1 MKKIESMKIPV
12 YNCIIEEELSN
23 ETGIYAISFVDSPA
37 NEVEFVT
44 LGEQTKPLHLNR
56 DTQKQIL
63 TGVVLK
69 PDQLIYRNSP
79 GIGEHYIRFSAGQ
92 IEKIAQKMMRT
103 GIALH
108 HTTHQHHQP
117 LDGNYLVELWIV
129 EDPERDKSRALGFT
143 DLPRGTLM
151 CSYKIEDRKYWDEQ
165 VMAGHVRGFSLEG
178 LFNQQIAMNKHINH
192 SKQKNG
198 TMNRKPKQ
206 TLLQRVRRL
215 LLDIEDVT
223 RADTTGSGESF
234 VLFTLGDGKE
244 VRIDQDGFA
253 TIDGSQAPAG
263 EHKLANGN
271 LLVIDEQGQFV
282 ETKEASDKVAAPNE
296 KTAPQT
302 LGRRQRMAEVK
313 PEFVEALKAKIS
325 EMQSIIDELTQALD
339 DAQGTASKAK
349 EEVEKLRRQTPSAHP
364 AIQHSASLST
374 KDMSTSERLAQALS
388 QSIQRRK

>member
-1 MKKIESMKIPV
+1 MKIPV
-12 YNCIIEEELSN
+12 YNCIIEEELSD

-37 NEVEFVT
+37 NEVEFVA
-44 LGEQTKPLHLNR
+44 LGEQAQPQYLSR

-79 GIGEHYIRFSAGQ
+79 QIGEHYIRFSSEQ

-103 GIALH
+103 GIALNT
-108 HTTHQHHQP
+108 TTHQHHQP

-129 EDPERDKSRALGFT
+129 EDPERDKSRALGFAN
-143 DLPRGTLM
+143 LPQGTLM

-165 VMAGHVRGFSLEG
+165 VMAGHIRGFSLEG

-192 SKQKNG
+192 SKQKDG
-198 TMNRKPKQ
+198 TMNKKPKE
-206 TLLQRVRRL
+206 TLLQRVRRV
-215 LLDIEDVT
+215 LLDIENVT
-223 RADTTGSGESF
+223 RADATASGEAF
-234 VLFTLGDGKE
+234 VLFTLADGKE

-271 LLVIDEQGQFV
+271 LLVIDGQGQFV
-282 ETKEASDKVAAPNE
+282 ETKESSDKVAGPDE
-296 KTAPQT
+296 KTAIQT
-302 LGRRQRMAEVK
+302 LNARRQRMSEVK
-313 PEFVEALKAKIS
+313 PEFVEALKAKVA
-325 EMQSIIDELTQALD
+325 EMQTIIDALTQALD
-339 DAQGTASKAK
+339 EAQGTAK
-349 EEVEKLRRQTPSAHP
+349 EAVEEMDKLRRQTPSARP
-364 AIQHSASLST
+364 ATHQASNLST
-374 KDMSTSERLAQALS
+374 KDMTTSERLAVALS

>member
-1 MKKIESMKIPV
+1 MKIPV
-12 YNCIIEEELSN
+12 YNCIIEEELSDQ
-23 ETGIYAISFVDSPA
+23 TGIYAISFVDSPA

-44 LGEQTKPLHLNR
+44 LAQQAQPQHLSR

-69 PDQLIYRNSP
+69 PDQMIYRNSP
-79 GIGEHYIRFSAGQ
+79 GIGEHYIRFSAAQ
-92 IEKIAQKMMRT
+92 IEKIAQKMMRS

-108 HTTHQHHQP
+108 NTTHQHHQP

-129 EDPERDKSRALGFT
+129 EDPERDKSRALGFS
-143 DLPRGTLM
+143 DLPQGTLM

-178 LFNQQIAMNKHINH
+178 LFNQQIALNKHINH

-223 RADTTGSGESF
+223 RADATGSGEAF
-234 VLFTLGDGKE
+234 VLFTMADGKE

-271 LLVIDEQGQFV
+271 MLVIDEQGQFV
-282 ETKEASDKVAAPNE
+282 ETKEASDKVAAPGE

-302 LGRRQRMAEVK
+302 LVRRRQRMAEVK

-325 EMQSIIDELTQALD
+325 EMQAIIDELTQALD
-339 DAQGTASKAK
+339 EAQGTASEAK
-349 EEVEKLRRQTPSAHP
+349 EEVEKLRRHTPSARP
-364 AIQHSASLST
+364 AIQRSANLSV
-374 KDMSTSERLAQALS
+374 KDMSTSERLALALS

>member
-1 MKKIESMKIPV
+1 MKIPV
-12 YNCIIEEELSN
+12 YNCIIEEEPAD

-37 NEVEFVT
+37 NEIEFVALT
-44 LGEQTKPLHLNR
+44 QQSQPQHLSR

-79 GIGEHYIRFSAGQ
+79 RIGEHYIRFSADQ

-103 GIALH
+103 GIALNT
-108 HTTHQHHQP
+108 TTHQHQQP
-117 LDGNYLVELWIV
+117 LAGNYLVELWIV
-129 EDPERDKSRALGFT
+129 EDPQRDKSQALGFA
-143 DLPRGTLM
+143 DLPQGTLM

-165 VMAGHVRGFSLEG
+165 VMTGHVRGFSLEG
-178 LFNQQIAMNKHINH
+178 LFNQQIAMNKHNKQ
-192 SKQKNG
+192 SKQNSE

-215 LLDIEDVT
+215 LLDIEDVS
-223 RADTTGSGESF
+223 RADATRSGEAF
-234 VLFTLGDGKE
+234 VLFTMADGKE

-263 EHKLANGN
+263 EHKLSNGN

-282 ETKEASDKVAAPNE
+282 ETKEASDKIAAPDQ
-296 KTAPQT
+296 KTPPQP
-302 LGRRQRMAEVK
+302 LAQRRQKMAEVK
-313 PEFVEALKAKIS
+313 PEFVEALKAKVE
-325 EMQSIIDELTQALD
+325 EMQAVIDELTKALD
-339 DAQGTASKAK
+339 QAQGAAGEAK
-349 EEVEKLRRQTPSAHP
+349 EEIEKLRRQTPSARP
-364 AIQHSASLST
+364 AIHRPSSLSA
-374 KDMSTSERLAQALS
+374 KDMTTSERLAQALS

>member
-1 MKKIESMKIPV
+1 MKIPV
-12 YNCIIEEELSN
+12 YNCIIEEELSDQ
-23 ETGIYAISFVDSPA
+23 TGIYAISFVDSPA

-44 LGEQTKPLHLNR
+44 LAEQQQAQHLSR

-79 GIGEHYIRFSAGQ
+79 QIGEHYIRFSAAQ
-92 IEKIAQKMMRT
+92 IEKIAQKMMRS
-103 GIALH
+103 GVALH
-108 HTTHQHHQP
+108 TTTHQHHQP
-117 LDGNYLVELWIV
+117 LAGNYLVELWIV
-129 EDPERDKSRALGFT
+129 EDPERDKSRALGFS
-143 DLPRGTLM
+143 DLPQGTLM

-192 SKQKNG
+192 SKTKNG
-198 TMNRKPKQ
+198 TMNKKPKQ

-223 RADTTGSGESF
+223 RADATGSGEAF
-234 VLFTLGDGKE
+234 VLFTLADGKE

-282 ETKEASDKVAAPNE
+282 ETREASDKVAAPDQ
-296 KTAPQT
+296 KTPPQT
-302 LGRRQRMAEVK
+302 LARRRQKMSEAK

-325 EMQSIIDELTQALD
+325 EMQAIIDELTQALD
-339 DAQGTASKAK
+339 EAQGAAGEAK
-349 EEVEKLRRQTPSAHP
+349 EEVEKLRRQTPSARP
-364 AIQHSASLST
+364 AIQRASNLST
-374 KDMSTSERLAQALS
+374 KDMSTSERLALALS
-388 QSIQRRK
+388 QSIQRRR